1 MVSLFATGFFPKK
14 SDTFVEDYFTW
25 KNCSKS
31 MLALNEVKELTFVTN
46 SVNGT
51 SFYQRRSD
59 GTVIENW
66 AESKKLKNI
75 LLILY

>member
-25 KNCSKS
+25 KNHSKS

-46 SVNGT
+46 SVTHRFINDVLMV
-51 SFYQRRSD
+51 Q
-59 GTVIENW
+59 
-66 AESKKLKNI
+66 
-75 LLILY
+75 